1 MLLDNEQAERVINN
15 PENLLRKRE
24 QDKFVRQNIRTRFP
38 ETPEDGCVIK
48 PLHNGGRRPG
58 DTNLSKDIRATI
70 GAEAQLETLSKVAE
84 KFGISE
90 HHAHELG
97 AGKIYTEAGVSKE
110 LVEDINK
117 KLSEPH
123 DLAVQRLTETLLA
136 LSPEKIKSV
145 GKAKDLATIAG
156 QLSRVAENTA
166 PLKHDDDDA
175 AKGAAQIIVYSPTI
189 KQENHYNS
197 IEVDRPMAVGE

>member
-1 MLLDNEQAERVINN
+1 MLVNNEQAEQRINN

-24 QDKFVRQNIRTRFP
+24 QDKFIRQNIRTKFP
-38 ETPEDGCVIK
+38 ESPEDGCIIK

-58 DTNLSKDIRATI
+58 DTNLDKDTRALI
-70 GAEAQLETLSKVAE
+70 GAEAQLETLSRVAE

-97 AGKIYTEAGVSKE
+97 AGKVYTDAGVNKE
-110 LVEDINK
+110 LVEGINK
-117 KLSEPH
+117 KLNEPH
-123 DLAVQRLTETLLA
+123 ELAVQKLTETLLA
-136 LSPEKIKSV
+136 LTPLKISSV

-166 PLKHDDDDA
+166 PLKHEDEDA
-175 AKGAAQIIVYSPTI
+175 AMGAARIIVYSPTI

-197 IEVDRPMAVGE
+197 IEVDRPIAVGE